1 MATTFSHRPFD
12 QKKRLLV
19 MQVGAVL
26 AAGVLLLSRP
36 AWNEAAA
43 AHEFIEVLGLALV
56 VLCVLGRLW
65 SILYVGGKK
74 NAELVTAGPY
84 SMTRNPLYFFSTVG
98 AIGIGLIFGSL
109 IAAVVLGGLTFQVLV
124 VTANK
129 EAGYLTSKFGS
140 AYETYARHTPM
151 FWPNPLRYNDPL
163 EVSFSPVA
171 LKSTFF
177 DGLYFLAIFPL
188 IEFVEFLRSIDVIPA
203 LITLY

>member
-1 MATTFSHRPFD
+1 MATTFPHLPFN

-26 AAGVLLLSRP
+26 AAALLLLSKP

-43 AHEFIEVLGLALV
+43 AHEFIEVFGLGLV
-56 VLCVLGRLW
+56 VFCVLGRLW

-98 AIGIGLIFGSL
+98 AVGIGLMFGSL
-109 IAAVVLGGLTFQVLV
+109 IAAVALGCLTFQILV
-124 VTANK
+124 VTAKK
-129 EAGYLTSKFGS
+129 EAEYLAAKFGS
-140 AYETYARHTPM
+140 AYEIYAHHTPM

-163 EVSFSPVA
+163 EVYFSPLA
-171 LKSTFF
+171 LKRTFF

-188 IEFVEFLRSIDVIPA
+188 IEFVEYLRSIDVIPA